1 MTSFTDSLDLWGL
14 FASSFISS
22 TLLPG
27 GSEVVLGYLVNT
39 AAYPVWLLLL
49 VATLGNGLGGSVT
62 FALGWWIV
70 NPFKAD
76 SKKHQRAMKYVQRY
90 GAWSLLLSWVPVIG
104 DPLCLLAGW
113 LKLPVLL
120 SVVLI
125 FLGKLARYWVVF
137 WVVS

>member
-1 MTSFTDSLDLWGL
+1 M
-14 FASSFISS
+14 
-22 TLLPG
+22 
-27 GSEVVLGYLVNT
+27 
-39 AAYPVWLLLL
+39 
-49 VATLGNGLGGSVT
+49 T

-70 NPFKAD
+70 NPFKAE